1 MKKFRM
7 EYEESNADA
16 DSKHQSAGARFDHF
30 GFLAPF
36 YEFFIPPRTSP
47 EFIDEVDFPKGG
59 MFLDAGGGTGRVA
72 QFFQG
77 QSGLIV
83 VADESSSMLQ
93 EAVKKSGLCGVCAAA
108 ENLPFFPR
116 AFDRV
121 VMVDA
126 LHHVAD
132 QAAACGELWRI
143 IKPGGRIVVEE
154 PDIRSFW
161 VKLIALAEKLA
172 LMRSRFLSPPQ
183 IAALFHYP
191 GAEVRTRGSNA
202 TALIVINKTAKILD
216 DRNRGQD

>member
-1 MKKFRM
+1 MKKFRKD
-7 EYEESNADA
+7 YEEPAMDA
-16 DSKHQSAGARFDHF
+16 DTKNQSARARFDHF

-47 EFIDEVDFPKGG
+47 EFIDVVNFPDGG
-59 MFLDAGGGTGRVA
+59 LLLDAGGGTGRVA

-77 QSGLIV
+77 RSGLIV

-93 EAVKKSGLCGVCAAA
+93 EAVKKAGLAGVCAAA
-108 ENLPFFPR
+108 ENLPFAPL

-126 LHHVAD
+126 LHHLAD
-132 QAAACGELWRI
+132 QASACNELWRI
-143 IKPGGRIVVEE
+143 VKPGGRIVIEE

-172 LMRSRFLSPPQ
+172 LMRSHFLRPSQ
-183 IAALFHYP
+183 IAALFQHKT
-191 GAEVRTRGSNA
+191 AAVRIDGVEA
-202 TALIVINKTAKILD
+202 TALIAVDKAG
-216 DRNRGQD
+216 REP